1 MSDKIEK
8 IKPDK
13 VRKRTIAS
21 LEERKGYAEMI
32 KYEKADYEKVNKKY
46 RSLHHVDMPRPKFH
60 QISARFINYES

>member
-32 KYEKADYEKVNKKY
+32 KYENIAHY
-46 RSLHHVDMPRPKFH
+46 
-60 QISARFINYES
+60 SAKGINFQF